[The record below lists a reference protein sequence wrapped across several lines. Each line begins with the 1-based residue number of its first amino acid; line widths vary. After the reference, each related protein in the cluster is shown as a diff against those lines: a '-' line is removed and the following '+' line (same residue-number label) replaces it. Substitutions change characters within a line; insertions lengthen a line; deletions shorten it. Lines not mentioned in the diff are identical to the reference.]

1 MDYASSDRLASMV
14 KVLSD
19 PEAVAREGAQHIARA
34 AEAAL
39 ARSGRF
45 TLALSGGRTPRA
57 LHAHLLAEPVD
68 WGRTVVLFG
77 DERCVAPDHPE
88 SNFRM
93 ARETLLDHLPCPPA
107 VVVRME
113 GERPPEEAARRC
125 EQALRSLFPDAVFPR
140 PDLVVLGM
148 GADGHTASL
157 FPGTT
162 ALQEKTRWVVANHV
176 PQLDTFRLTLTV
188 PVLQSAAELLFLVTG
203 KDKAPVFAE
212 AFGGRPHPVPYP
224 CELVGPLDGVRT
236 VLADAA
242 AASELP
248 EPLP

>member
-1 MDYASSDRLASMV
+1 MV

-19 PEAVAREGAQHIARA
+19 PEAVAREGAQCIARA

-68 WGRTVVLFG
+68 WGRTVVFFG
-77 DERCVAPDHPE
+77 DERCVAPDHPD

-93 ARETLLDHLPCPPA
+93 AKETLLDHMPWPPA
-107 VVVRME
+107 AVLRME
-113 GERPPEEAARRC
+113 GERPPEEAARRY
-125 EQALRSLFPDAVFPR
+125 EQALRSLFPDAVFPH

-176 PQLDTFRLTLTV
+176 PQLDAFRLTLTV

-203 KDKAPVFAE
+203 QDKAPVFAA
-212 AFGGRPHPVPYP
+212 AFGGRPHPVPHRHLRP
-224 CELVGPLDGVRT
+224 DRQGRPLDEEM
-236 VLADAA
+236 AA
-242 AASELP
+242 LGLRGLP
-248 EPLP
+248 